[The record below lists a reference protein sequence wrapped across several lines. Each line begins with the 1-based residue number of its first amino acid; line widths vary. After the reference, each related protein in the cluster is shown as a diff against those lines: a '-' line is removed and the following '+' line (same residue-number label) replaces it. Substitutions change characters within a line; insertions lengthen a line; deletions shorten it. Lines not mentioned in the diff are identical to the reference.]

1 MPWLVLVLGTIGLL
15 LMGAGLIFALS
26 VGSVIGSILFALV
39 FLYNVWNTYDTFV
52 VHECWTLYLE
62 EVK

>member
-1 MPWLVLVLGTIGLL
+1 VLLVLGIIGLL
-15 LMGAGLIFALS
+15 LLAAGLIIALS

-52 VHECWTLYLE
+52 VKECWTLYLE